1 LQPLD
6 ENHILG
12 IGFEADDRGQMLGMK
27 LAIYDVSNP
36 LNPVEKSQALLLYEE
51 FGWNFA
57 SVTYNH
63 KDLLLDT
70 SRNIIGFPFQ
80 SYNWDGNRSSYQT
93 GYMVYSFA
101 DFVLSREAFIQHSD
115 STDYMNTMKK
125 GLFLEDYLYTVSSF
139 EVGISNL
146 NELSVLID
154 LIDTRR

>member
-12 IGFEADDRGQMLGMK
+12 IGFEADERGQTLGMK

-36 LNPVEKSQALLLYEE
+36 LNPVEKSQAILLYEE

-80 SYNWDGNRSSYQT
+80 SSNYRDNQYTYQT
-93 GYMVYSFA
+93 GYMVYSFD
-101 DFVLSREAFIQHSD
+101 DFLLNREAFIQHSD
-115 STDYMNTMKK
+115 ATDYMNTMQK
-125 GLFLEDYLYTVSSF
+125 GLFLEDYLVTVSSF

-146 NELSVLID
+146 NDLTVLID
-154 LIDTRR
+154 LIETRR